1 MGGVPTEGP
10 VETVSLPSGCEPSIP
25 SWVLAAAPVAAP
37 PFFFLKKTGKTEL
50 FANSIAWKVLSYALF
65 PSPSQWLT
73 ICVSFWFISPVF
85 LLCA

>member
-37 PFFFLKKTGKTEL
+37 PFFFKKKQVRQNYLRT
-50 FANSIAWKVLSYALF
+50 ALRGRF
-65 PSPSQWLT
+65 SHMLCSPPPASG
-73 ICVSFWFISPVF
+73 
-85 LLCA
+85 